1 MAPDLPPDAGRSWW
15 LREAL
20 AADPG
25 EPAPPLAG
33 DSEADVVIL
42 GGGFTGMW
50 TALHLTDREP
60 GLDVVLLEQDICG
73 GGPSGRNGGFVN
85 SWWSGVGEL
94 TERYGDE
101 ATLALCG
108 AGTRA
113 VNGIETFCSAN
124 GVDAWFTRAGDMGVV
139 TSAANDGA
147 WQANMDAALRLGAA
161 ERFRALSSK
170 EARAVADSPMFRGGL
185 IDRDGVTVQ
194 PARLAPLRED

>member
-1 MAPDLPPDAGRSWW
+1 MTRDLPPDAGRSWW

-33 DSEADVVIL
+33 DVEADVAIL

-60 GLDVVLLEQDICG
+60 DLRIALLEQDICG
-73 GGPSGRNGGFVN
+73 GGPSGRNGGFVT
-85 SWWSGVGEL
+85 SWWSGVAEL
-94 TERYGDE
+94 AERLGDDT
-101 ATLALCG
+101 ALALCR

-113 VNGIETFCSAN
+113 VSGIEAFCSNN

-139 TSAANDGA
+139 TSEANDGA
-147 WQANMDAALRLGAA
+147 W
-161 ERFRALSSK
+161 
-170 EARAVADSPMFRGGL
+170 
-185 IDRDGVTVQ
+185 T
-194 PARLAPLRED
+194 